1 LAQRYCTNCG
11 AELREDA
18 SFCGKCG
25 SPTYKTAR
33 VSTPEADVPVSPPP
47 THDEATATV
56 GIPQDQSEERTEWWQ
71 TPIGKVLGVIV
82 AIVTLLAI
90 LAYGSGTAVVLVLAI
105 GFLLFGMFLRG
116 SKSESGDPGGT
127 PGKDDAG
134 RLVLRAGYT
143 EPVSDAERSREL
155 EEEIAQYM
163 SEGFFVRQRTA
174 TTAQLVRPKK
184 FSFVWALLWLLVFG
198 IGIVVYLIYYAAK
211 QDEGRYVEVDEYGAV
226 KATRQIRHV
235 L

>member
-1 LAQRYCTNCG
+1 VPQRYCTICG
-11 AELREDA
+11 AELRNGD

-25 SPTYKTAR
+25 SPAHQTA
-33 VSTPEADVPVSPPP
+33 VVATPEADVSVPPLPRVTSSEQVSGPAQSS
-47 THDEATATV
+47 DRVSDADSKRNAWIALGAV
-56 GIPQDQSEERTEWWQ
+56 VWGIALLIAVASASGGALLVILI
-71 TPIGKVLGVIV
+71 IG
-82 AIVTLLAI
+82 LLAFGLYNKGPKGEI
-90 LAYGSGTAVVLVLAI
+90 RPAGSI
-105 GFLLFGMFLRG
+105 P
-116 SKSESGDPGGT
+116 SKDRSG
-127 PGKDDAG
+127 
-134 RLVLRAGYT
+134 RMVLRSGFD
-143 EPVSDAERSREL
+143 EPVSEAQRSQEL

-163 SEGFFVRQRTA
+163 HDGFFVRQRTA

-184 FSFVWALLWLLVFG
+184 FSFIWALLWFLLFG